1 MKNISIQ
8 YQDLQEG
15 KMNRHQFLRNA
26 RMMFPSHVTQF
37 NSFEDS
43 VQILKQKGLL
53 SEGDAVQG
61 TPDKAPTYKYPNEAT
76 KYKKVEQS
84 PEVDEQDG
92 IYPATTLTDIPKE
105 KMDKKV
111 KDTSDGLE
119 PIKDKD
125 TKNEMKKVK
134 VVKENVNEE
143 YDGGPDDLA
152 AMAKEE
158 DDTAVLT
165 SDKVV
170 KLAAKAGQ
178 IIQDAEADLNDLAAA
193 YGDKVPKR
201 KVIDILANYDI
212 TFADLRQVKAPKNK
226 FLSMD
231 DLMNKGLLEGTL
243 KEAVKEMVRKALA
256 EYEIGDEED
265 RAPNDAIA
273 VGRIVDAFIDHTN
286 QIDIRKDLSTK
297 ADVERAFAKFE
308 DEVGKRYN
316 DDVFDNVMDALKNK
330 GYKIK

>member
-26 RMMFPSHVTQF
+26 RMMFPNHVTQF

-43 VQILKQKGLL
+43 VKILKSKGLL
-53 SEGDAVQG
+53 NEGDAVQG

-111 KDTSDGLE
+111 KDKSDGLE

-134 VVKENVNEE
+134 IVKENIDE
-143 YDGGPDDLA
+143 A
-152 AMAKEE
+152 AN
-158 DDTAVLT
+158 VLT
-165 SDKVV
+165 MAQLV

-178 IIQDAEADLNDLAAA
+178 IVPDAEADLNDLAG
-193 YGDKVPKR
+193 YGDRIPREKVMS
-201 KVIDILANYDI
+201 VLANYDI
-212 TFADLRQVKAPKNK
+212 ELADLKSIKPSKDK

-231 DLMNKGLLEGTL
+231 DLMNRGLLEGTL

-265 RAPNDAIA
+265 MAPNDAMA
-273 VGRIVDAFIDHTN
+273 VGRIVDAFIEHTDEIN
-286 QIDIRKDLSTK
+286 IRKDLSTK
-297 ADVERAFAKFE
+297 ADVERAFTKFE
-308 DEVGKRYN
+308 NEVGKRYS

>member
-15 KMNRHQFLRNA
+15 KMDKHQFLRNA
-26 RMMFPSHVTQF
+26 RMMFPNHVTQF

-43 VQILKQKGLL
+43 IKILKQKGLL
-53 SEGDAVQG
+53 NEGNAVQG

-111 KDTSDGLE
+111 KDKSDGLE
-119 PIKDKD
+119 PIKDND

-152 AMAKEE
+152 AMAREE
-158 DDTAVLT
+158 DNTAVLT

-170 KLAAKAGQ
+170 QLAAKAGQ
-178 IIQDAEADLNDLAAA
+178 IIQDAEADLNDLAAS
-193 YGDKVPKR
+193 YGNKVPKKR
-201 KVIDILANYDI
+201 VIDILANYDI
-212 TFADLRQVKAPKNK
+212 TFADLRKVKAPKDK

-231 DLMNKGLLEGTL
+231 DLMNRGLLEGTL

-256 EYEIGDEED
+256 EYEIGDESD
-265 RAPNDAIA
+265 DVPNEAMA
-273 VGRIVDAFIDHTN
+273 VGMIVDKFIDYANQTN
-286 QIDIRKDLSTK
+286 IRRDLSTK
-297 ADVERAFAKFE
+297 ADVERIFTAFE
-308 DEVGKRYN
+308 DEMGKRYS
-316 DDVFDNVMDALKNK
+316 DDVFDNVMGALKNK

>member
-15 KMNRHQFLRNA
+15 KMDKHQFLRNA
-26 RMMFPSHVTQF
+26 RMMFPNHVTQF

-43 VQILKQKGLL
+43 VKILKQKGLL
-53 SEGDAVQG
+53 NEGNAVQG

-111 KDTSDGLE
+111 KDKSDGLE
-119 PIKDKD
+119 PIKDND

-152 AMAKEE
+152 AMAREE
-158 DDTAVLT
+158 DNTAVLT

-170 KLAAKAGQ
+170 QLAAKAGQ
-178 IIQDAEADLNDLAAA
+178 IIQDAEADLNDLAAS
-193 YGDKVPKR
+193 YGNKVPKKR
-201 KVIDILANYDI
+201 VIDILANYDI
-212 TFADLRQVKAPKNK
+212 TFADLRKVKAPKDK

-231 DLMNKGLLEGTL
+231 DLMNRGLLEGTL

-256 EYEIGDEED
+256 EYEIGDESD
-265 RAPNDAIA
+265 DVPNEAMA
-273 VGRIVDAFIDHTN
+273 VGMIVDKFIDYANQTN
-286 QIDIRKDLSTK
+286 IRRDLSTK
-297 ADVERAFAKFE
+297 ADVERIFTAFE
-308 DEVGKRYN
+308 DEMGKRYS
-316 DDVFDNVMDALKNK
+316 DDVFDNVMGALKNK

>member
-26 RMMFPSHVTQF
+26 RMMFPNHVTQF

-152 AMAKEE
+152 AMAREE
-158 DDTAVLT
+158 DNTAVLT

-170 KLAAKAGQ
+170 QLAAKAGQ
-178 IIQDAEADLNDLAAA
+178 IIQDAEADLNDLAAS
-193 YGDKVPKR
+193 YGNKVPKKR
-201 KVIDILANYDI
+201 VIDILANYDI
-212 TFADLRQVKAPKNK
+212 TFADLRKVKAPKNK

-231 DLMNKGLLEGTL
+231 DLMNRGLLEGTL

-265 RAPNDAIA
+265 VAPNDAMA
-273 VGRIVDAFIDHTN
+273 VGRIVDAFIEHTDEIN
-286 QIDIRKDLSTK
+286 IRKDLSTK
-297 ADVERAFAKFE
+297 ADVERAFTKFE
-308 DEVGKRYN
+308 NEVGKRYS

>member
-15 KMNRHQFLRNA
+15 KMDKHQFLRNA
-26 RMMFPSHVTQF
+26 RMMFPNHVTQF

-43 VQILKQKGLL
+43 VKILKQKGLL
-53 SEGDAVQG
+53 NEGNAVQG

-111 KDTSDGLE
+111 KDKSDGLE
-119 PIKDKD
+119 PIKDND

-152 AMAKEE
+152 AMAREE
-158 DDTAVLT
+158 DNTAVLT

-178 IIQDAEADLNDLAAA
+178 IIQDAEADLNDLAAS
-193 YGDKVPKR
+193 YGNKVPKR

-212 TFADLRQVKAPKNK
+212 TFADLRKVKAPKEK
-226 FLSMD
+226 WLSID
-231 DLMNKGLLEGTL
+231 DLINKGLLEGTL

-256 EYEIGDEED
+256 EYEIGDESD
-265 RAPNDAIA
+265 DVPNEAMA
-273 VGRIVDAFIDHTN
+273 VGMIVDKFIDYAN
-286 QIDIRKDLSTK
+286 QIDIRRDLSTK
-297 ADVERAFAKFE
+297 ADVERIFTAFE
-308 DEVGKRYN
+308 DEMGKRYS
-316 DDVFDNVMDALKNK
+316 DDVFDNVMGALKNK

>member
-15 KMNRHQFLRNA
+15 KMDKHQFLRNA
-26 RMMFPSHVTQF
+26 RMMFPNHVTQF

-43 VQILKQKGLL
+43 IKILKQKGLL
-53 SEGDAVQG
+53 NEGNAVQG

-111 KDTSDGLE
+111 KDKSDGLE
-119 PIKDKD
+119 PIKDND

-152 AMAKEE
+152 AMAREE
-158 DDTAVLT
+158 DNTAVLT

-178 IIQDAEADLNDLAAA
+178 IIQDAEADLNDLAAS
-193 YGDKVPKR
+193 YGNKVPKKR
-201 KVIDILANYDI
+201 VIDILANYDI
-212 TFADLRQVKAPKNK
+212 TFADLRKVKAPKDK

-256 EYEIGDEED
+256 EYEIGDESD
-265 RAPNDAIA
+265 DVPNEAMA
-273 VGRIVDAFIDHTN
+273 VGMIVDKFIDYAN
-286 QIDIRKDLSTK
+286 QIDIRRDLSTK
-297 ADVERAFAKFE
+297 ADVERIFTAFE
-308 DEVGKRYN
+308 DEMGKRYS

>member
-26 RMMFPSHVTQF
+26 RMMFPNHVTQF

-43 VQILKQKGLL
+43 VKILKSKGLL
-53 SEGDAVQG
+53 NEGDAVQG

-111 KDTSDGLE
+111 KDKSDGLE

-134 VVKENVNEE
+134 IVKENVEGKQLKAFFKGGKIEDVNVDSFIKKIEDKGSKLVKKYTIDDEDIMFMGKPRTWMVGMPKFDNLIGPMKDGENVVRYEDEE
-143 YDGGPDDLA
+143 VY
-152 AMAKEE
+152 
-158 DDTAVLT
+158 
-165 SDKVV
+165 
-170 KLAAKAGQ
+170 
-178 IIQDAEADLNDLAAA
+178 N
-193 YGDKVPKR
+193 
-201 KVIDILANYDI
+201 
-212 TFADLRQVKAPKNK
+212 
-226 FLSMD
+226 FLSTESLD
-231 DLMNKGLLEGTL
+231 SRKQKLRETIKGI
-243 KEAVKEMVRKALA
+243 VRKALA

-265 RAPNDAIA
+265 MAPNEASAIS
-273 VGRIVDAFIDHTN
+273 RIVDKFIDHANQTN
-286 QIDIRKDLSTK
+286 IRRDLSTK
-297 ADVERAFAKFE
+297 ADVERVFTAFE
-308 DEVGKRYN
+308 DEVGKRYS

>member
-26 RMMFPSHVTQF
+26 RMMFPNHVTQF

-43 VQILKQKGLL
+43 VKILKSKGLL
-53 SEGDAVQG
+53 NEGDAVQG

-152 AMAKEE
+152 AMAREE
-158 DDTAVLT
+158 DNTAVLT

-170 KLAAKAGQ
+170 QLAAKAGQ
-178 IIQDAEADLNDLAAA
+178 IIQDAEADLNDLAAS
-193 YGDKVPKR
+193 YGNKVPKKR
-201 KVIDILANYDI
+201 VIDILANYDI
-212 TFADLRQVKAPKNK
+212 TFADLRKVKAPKNK

-231 DLMNKGLLEGTL
+231 DLMNRGLLEGTL

-265 RAPNDAIA
+265 VAPNDAMA
-273 VGRIVDAFIDHTN
+273 VGRIVDAFIEHTDEIN
-286 QIDIRKDLSTK
+286 IRKDLSTK
-297 ADVERAFAKFE
+297 ADVERAFTKFE
-308 DEVGKRYN
+308 NEVGKRYS

>member
-15 KMNRHQFLRNA
+15 KMDKHQFLRNA
-26 RMMFPSHVTQF
+26 RMMFPNHVTQF

-43 VQILKQKGLL
+43 IKILKQKGLL
-53 SEGDAVQG
+53 NEGNAVQG

-111 KDTSDGLE
+111 KDKSDGLE
-119 PIKDKD
+119 PIKDND

-134 VVKENVNEE
+134 IVKENVNEE

-152 AMAKEE
+152 AMAREE
-158 DDTAVLT
+158 DNTAVLT

-170 KLAAKAGQ
+170 QLAAKAGQ
-178 IIQDAEADLNDLAAA
+178 IIQDAEADLNDLAAS
-193 YGDKVPKR
+193 YGNKVPKKR
-201 KVIDILANYDI
+201 VIDILANYDI
-212 TFADLRQVKAPKNK
+212 TFADLRKVKAPKNK

-231 DLMNKGLLEGTL
+231 DLMNRGLLEGTL

-256 EYEIGDEED
+256 EYEIGDESD
-265 RAPNDAIA
+265 DVPNKAMA
-273 VGRIVDAFIDHTN
+273 VGMIVDKFIDYANQTN
-286 QIDIRKDLSTK
+286 IRRDLSTK
-297 ADVERAFAKFE
+297 ADVERIFTTFE
-308 DEVGKRYN
+308 DEMGKRYS

>member
-15 KMNRHQFLRNA
+15 KMDKHQFLRNA
-26 RMMFPSHVTQF
+26 RMMFPNHVTQF

-43 VQILKQKGLL
+43 IKILKQKGLL
-53 SEGDAVQG
+53 NEGNAVQG

-111 KDTSDGLE
+111 KDKSDGLE
-119 PIKDKD
+119 PIKDND

-152 AMAKEE
+152 AMAREE
-158 DDTAVLT
+158 DNTAVLT

-178 IIQDAEADLNDLAAA
+178 IIQDAEADLNDLAAS
-193 YGDKVPKR
+193 YGNKVPKKR
-201 KVIDILANYDI
+201 VIDILANYDI
-212 TFADLRQVKAPKNK
+212 TFADLRKVKAPKDK

-256 EYEIGDEED
+256 EYEIGDESD
-265 RAPNDAIA
+265 DVPNKAMA
-273 VGRIVDAFIDHTN
+273 VGMIVDKFIDYANQTN
-286 QIDIRKDLSTK
+286 IRRDLSTK
-297 ADVERAFAKFE
+297 ADVERIFTTFE
-308 DEVGKRYN
+308 DEMGKRYS

>member
-8 YQDLQEG
+8 YQDLREG

-26 RMMFPSHVTQF
+26 RMMFPNHVTQF

-43 VQILKQKGLL
+43 VKILKSKGLL
-53 SEGDAVQG
+53 NEGDAVQG

-152 AMAKEE
+152 AMAREE
-158 DDTAVLT
+158 DNTAVLT
-165 SDKVV
+165 SDKVIQ
-170 KLAAKAGQ
+170 LAAKAGQ
-178 IIQDAEADLNDLAAA
+178 IIQDAEADLNDLAAS
-193 YGDKVPKR
+193 YGNKVPKKR
-201 KVIDILANYDI
+201 VIDILANYDI
-212 TFADLRQVKAPKNK
+212 TFADLRKVKAPKNK

-231 DLMNKGLLEGTL
+231 DLMNRGLLEGTL

-265 RAPNDAIA
+265 IAPNEASAIS
-273 VGRIVDAFIDHTN
+273 RIVDKFIDHANQTN
-286 QIDIRKDLSTK
+286 IRKDLSTK
-297 ADVERAFAKFE
+297 ADVERAFTAFE
-308 DEVGKRYN
+308 DEVGKRYS

>member
-8 YQDLQEG
+8 YQDLREG

-26 RMMFPSHVTQF
+26 RMMFPNHVTQF

-43 VQILKQKGLL
+43 VKILKSKGLL
-53 SEGDAVQG
+53 NEGDAVQG

-111 KDTSDGLE
+111 KDKSDGLE

-134 VVKENVNEE
+134 IVKENVNEE

-152 AMAKEE
+152 AMAREE
-158 DDTAVLT
+158 DNTAVLT

-178 IIQDAEADLNDLAAA
+178 IIQDAEADLNDLASA
-193 YGDKVPKR
+193 YGNKVPKR
-201 KVIDILANYDI
+201 KVIDVLANYDI
-212 TFADLRQVKAPKNK
+212 TFADLRKIKAPKEK
-226 FLSMD
+226 WLSID
-231 DLMNKGLLEGTL
+231 DLIDRGLLEGTL
-243 KEAVKEMVRKALA
+243 KEAVKNMVRKALA

-265 RAPNDAIA
+265 KAPNDAMA
-273 VGRIVDAFIDHTN
+273 VGRIVDAFIEHTDEIN
-286 QIDIRKDLSTK
+286 IRKDLSTK
-297 ADVERAFAKFE
+297 ADVERAFTKFE
-308 DEVGKRYN
+308 DEVGKRYS

>member
-26 RMMFPSHVTQF
+26 RMMFPNHVTQF

-43 VQILKQKGLL
+43 VKILKSKGLL
-53 SEGDAVQG
+53 NEGDAVQG

-152 AMAKEE
+152 AMAREE
-158 DDTAVLT
+158 DNTAVLT

-170 KLAAKAGQ
+170 QLAAKAGQ
-178 IIQDAEADLNDLAAA
+178 IIQDAEADLNDLAAS
-193 YGDKVPKR
+193 YGNKVPKKR
-201 KVIDILANYDI
+201 VIDILANYDI
-212 TFADLRQVKAPKNK
+212 TFADLRKIKAPKEK
-226 FLSMD
+226 WLSID
-231 DLMNKGLLEGTL
+231 DLIDRGLLEGTL
-243 KEAVKEMVRKALA
+243 KEAVKNMVRKALA

-265 RAPNDAIA
+265 KAPNDALA
-273 VGRIVDAFIDHTN
+273 VGRIVDAFIEHTDEIN
-286 QIDIRKDLSTK
+286 IRKDLSTK
-297 ADVERAFAKFE
+297 ADVERAFTKFE
-308 DEVGKRYN
+308 NEVGKRYS